1 MNPLSHLPNQINWT
15 LVAACLAHDLTSPED
30 QTTWIRREKSEME
43 KRLQLMLD
51 LDLPDLKTN
60 HWHLIRLPPTPENT
74 ISFQLIFTPIDIILT
89 LKDQALGT
97 LERME
102 DTERQTLQNL
112 ALKYTNEGRYLEL
125 KRVTQRL
132 SEIIM
137 LKK

>member
-15 LVAACLAHDLTSPED
+15 LVAACLAHNLTSPEE
-30 QTTWIRREKSEME
+30 QKTWIIQEKSEME

-60 HWHLIRLPPTPENT
+60 HWHFIRLPPTPENT

-112 ALKYTNEGRYLEL
+112 ALKYTNEGKYLEL

-132 SEIIM
+132 SEIIT

>member
-1 MNPLSHLPNQINWT
+1 MNSLSHLPNQINWT
-15 LVAACLAHDLTSPED
+15 LVAACLAHDLTSPEE
-30 QTTWIRREKSEME
+30 QATWIRHEKSEME

-60 HWHLIRLPPTPENT
+60 HWQFIRLPPTPENT

-97 LERME
+97 LEMME